1 MVVQRADVLG
11 DRHFVI
17 VKDNQHVRLDV
28 ARMVHGFKGHTGGN
42 GAVAND
48 ADGAA
53 LLVLFL
59 GGNGNTDARRN
70 GGGGVADA
78 QHVILALTAPRERMQ
93 AAFLTNGANL
103 IATSGQ
109 NFVRIGLVAHV
120 QMS

>member
-1 MVVQRADVLG
+1 MVVQRANVLG

-17 VKDNQHVRLDV
+17 VEDNQHVRLDV
-28 ARMVHGFKGHTGGN
+28 ARMVHGFEGHTRGDGT
-42 GAVAND
+42 VANH

-59 GGNGNTDARRN
+59 GGDGNTDARRN
-70 GGGGVADA
+70 GGGGMADA

-93 AAFLTNGANL
+93 ATFLTNSANF

-109 NFVRIGLVAHV
+109 NFVRIGPWPTS